1 MAKENTEDFL
11 FSLIKLTTEQFAVF
25 EDNYDA
31 KGELEMFL
39 QSKFMADS
47 KNRILGVLLQFKLR
61 MEESQKEVLIIESGL
76 HFQIER
82 STWENCLDKD
92 RKILTIPVEH
102 AAHFTTLAVGATRGM
117 LHSKTEGT
125 CVNHLLLPLLSVDQ
139 FIDDKD
145 LIINLKN
152 LKPKNK
158 KASN

>member
-31 KGELEMFL
+31 KGELEMFI
-39 QSKFMADS
+39 QIKFMADS
-47 KNRILGVLLQFKLR
+47 KNQILGVLLQFKLR

-76 HFQIER
+76 HFQIDKR
-82 STWENCLDKD
+82 TWENCLDKN
-92 RKILTIPVEH
+92 RKTLTIPLEH
-102 AAHFTTLAVGATRGM
+102 ATHLSTLAVGVTRGM

-125 CVNHLLLPLLSVDQ
+125 CVNHLILPLLSVDQ
-139 FIDDKD
+139 FVDDKD
-145 LIINLKN
+145 LIINLQN

-158 KASN
+158 KAPN